1 MPPKPKVSKEQVV
14 DAAAQIV
21 KESGMAGLT
30 AKSLAAAL
38 HCSTQ
43 PIFWHFEGMDAVRD
57 AVAQRAL
64 ERFDEYLRAKA
75 ENVSAYKAI
84 GINYIRFAAEERE
97 FFRLLFMSEHTEKDI
112 FKTHTEMPYVLKVL
126 EEEENITGALAQDIY
141 EEMWLFSHGVAT
153 MIATGT
159 AKFTQERIEEM
170 LTAVYRG
177 LINKQTQK
185 KERRQE

>member
-1 MPPKPKVSKEQVV
+1 MFYTVEHYPDPTAGEAMQRVKRKERSERMNAGKRFEA
-14 DAAAQIV
+14 DWR
-21 KESGMAGLT
+21 ES
-30 AKSLAAAL
+30 
-38 HCSTQ
+38 
-43 PIFWHFEGMDAVRD
+43 I
-57 AVAQRAL
+57 
-64 ERFDEYLRAKA
+64 AKA

-112 FKTHTEMPYVLKVL
+112 LKTHTEMPYVLKVL

-177 LINKQTQK
+177 LINNQTQK

>member
-1 MPPKPKVSKEQVV
+1 MLQPLGA
-14 DAAAQIV
+14 DT
-21 KESGMAGLT
+21 AGSQFLEPDGRFPNHIPNPEDEE
-30 AKSLAAAL
+30 A
-38 HCSTQ
+38 
-43 PIFWHFEGMDAVRD
+43 MDAVRD

-112 FKTHTEMPYVLKVL
+112 LKTHTEMPYVLKVL

-159 AKFTQERIEEM
+159 AKFTQQRIEEM

-177 LINKQTQK
+177 LINNQTQK